1 MDYYAR
7 LKLEGYDFERVKVGS
22 KTRIYLLINVDGEFF
37 RIPIFGKTKGGKP
50 VFYSSEFS
58 SSEGALVEL
67 QCCKLYSKAYK
78 AMKALYEGLDDLIRE
93 NDEYIEREISKSN
106 ELRKSYPSRKLN

>member
-7 LKLEGYDFERVKVGS
+7 LKSQDFDFERVKVGS
-22 KTRIYLLINVDGEFF
+22 KTRIYLLIKAGDKFS
-37 RIPIFGKTKGGKP
+37 RIPVLGKTKGGKP
-50 VFYSSEFS
+50 VFYSSEFQ

-78 AMKALYEGLDDLIRE
+78 AMKALYEGLDDLIKE

-106 ELRKSYPSRKLN
+106 ELRKSYPSKK